1 MMASLQ
7 WWQRGLVGLS
17 LLVLVFLYV
26 PIVILVMFSF
36 NDSAVTSFPL
46 SGFTL
51 RWYQQF
57 LANGQMLTALANSL
71 IVATF
76 ATLVSVTV
84 GVTAALALDRYSFS
98 GKRLFSNAIL
108 LPLSLPGIVTG
119 IAMLNFY
126 KQIGIP
132 QSLTAVVI
140 GHATALLG
148 VVVSQVMARLAK
160 LNRRLLEASADLGA
174 TPFETFYR
182 VVLPNIRA
190 SILGSALLC
199 FTLSFDE
206 IPVTYFLTGR
216 EVTLPIYIYSTLRR
230 GITPEINAVG
240 SVIVAVSFVL
250 VVLSVTMLRDKPQS
264 R

>member
-1 MMASLQ
+1 MASLQ
-7 WWQRGLVGLS
+7 WWQRGMVSLS

-26 PIVILVMFSF
+26 PIIILVLFSF

-51 RWYQQF
+51 RWYYQF
-57 LANGQMLTALANSL
+57 LANGQMLAALANSL

-76 ATLVSVTV
+76 ATILSAAV
-84 GVTAALALDRYSFS
+84 GVAAALALDRYSFP
-98 GKRLFSNAIL
+98 GKGLFRNAML

-182 VVLPNIRA
+182 VVLPNIRT
-190 SILGSALLC
+190 SIFGSALLC

-250 VVLSVTMLRDKPQS
+250 VVLSVTMLRNQS
-264 R
+264 KSS

>member
-1 MMASLQ
+1 MHALR
-7 WWQRGLVGLS
+7 WWQKGMVGVS
-17 LLVLVFLYV
+17 VAVLAFLYL
-26 PIVILVMFSF
+26 PIVILVVFSF
-36 NDSAVTSFPL
+36 NDSSVTSFPL
-46 SGFTL
+46 AGFTL
-51 RWYQQF
+51 RWYQAF
-57 LANGQMLTALANSL
+57 LSNAAMLKALANSL
-71 IVATF
+71 TVALF
-76 ATLVSVTV
+76 ATAVSVIV
-84 GVTAALALDRYSFS
+84 GVTAALALDHFDFP
-98 GKRLFSNAIL
+98 GKRLFQNVIL

-132 QSLTAVVI
+132 QSLGAVVI

-160 LNRRLLEASADLGA
+160 LDRRVLEASADLGA
-174 TPFETFYR
+174 APLETFFK
-182 VVLPNIRA
+182 VVLPAIRT

-230 GITPEINAVG
+230 GITPEINAIG

-250 VVLSVTMLRDKPQS
+250 IVLSVTLLRDRK
-264 R
+264 

>member
-1 MMASLQ
+1 MAPLQ
-7 WWQRGLVGLS
+7 WWQRGMVGLS
-17 LLVLVFLYV
+17 IFVLAFLYV
-26 PIVILVMFSF
+26 PIVILVLFSF
-36 NDSAVTSFPL
+36 NDSSVTSFPL

-51 RWYQQF
+51 RWYHQF
-57 LANGQMLTALANSL
+57 LENGQMLTALANSL
-71 IVATF
+71 IVASF
-76 ATLVSVTV
+76 ATLLSIVI
-84 GVTAALALDRYSFS
+84 GVTAALALDRYSFP
-98 GKRLFSNAIL
+98 GKGLFRNAIL

-182 VVLPNIRA
+182 VILPNIRT
-190 SILGSALLC
+190 SIIGSALLC

-216 EVTLPIYIYSTLRR
+216 DVTLPIYIYSTLRR

-240 SVIVAVSFVL
+240 SVIVAASFVL
-250 VVLSVTMLRDKPQS
+250 VVLSVTMIRDQTKS
-264 R
+264 K

>member
-1 MMASLQ
+1 M
-7 WWQRGLVGLS
+7 
-17 LLVLVFLYV
+17 
-26 PIVILVMFSF
+26 
-36 NDSAVTSFPL
+36 
-46 SGFTL
+46 
-51 RWYQQF
+51 
-57 LANGQMLTALANSL
+57 
-71 IVATF
+71 
-76 ATLVSVTV
+76 
-84 GVTAALALDRYSFS
+84 TAALALDRHDFP
-98 GKRLFSNAIL
+98 GKRLFQNVIL

-160 LNRRLLEASADLGA
+160 INRRQFEASADLGA
-174 TPFETFYR
+174 TPFETFR
-182 VVLPNIRA
+182 NVTLPGIRSA
-190 SILGSALLC
+190 VLGSALLC

-230 GITPEINAVG
+230 GITPEINAIG
-240 SVIVAVSFVL
+240 TVIVAVSFVL
-250 VVLSVTMLRDKPQS
+250 IVLSVTLLRERERS
-264 R
+264 

>member
-1 MMASLQ
+1 MASLQ

-17 LLVLVFLYV
+17 LLVLAFLYV
-26 PIVILVMFSF
+26 PIVILVLFSF
-36 NDSAVTSFPL
+36 NDSSVTSFPL

-57 LANGQMLTALANSL
+57 LANNQMLTALGNSL
-71 IVATF
+71 IVASF
-76 ATLVSVTV
+76 ATLLSVV
-84 GVTAALALDRYSFS
+84 IGVTAALALDRYSFP
-98 GKRLFSNAIL
+98 GKGLFRNAIL

-160 LNRRLLEASADLGA
+160 LNRRFLEASADLGA

-182 VVLPNIRA
+182 VILPNIRT
-190 SILGSALLC
+190 SIIGSALLC

-216 EVTLPIYIYSTLRR
+216 DVTLPIYIYSTLRR

-240 SVIVAVSFVL
+240 TVIVAASFVL
-250 VVLSVTMLRDKPQS
+250 VVLSVTMLRDQTTSK
-264 R
+264 

>member
-1 MMASLQ
+1 MHSLR
-7 WWQRGLVGLS
+7 WWQKGMVGVS
-17 LLVLVFLYV
+17 LGVLAFLYL
-26 PIVILVMFSF
+26 PIVMLVMFSF
-36 NDSAVTSFPL
+36 NDSKVTSFPL
-46 SGFTL
+46 AGFTL
-51 RWYQQF
+51 HWYEAF
-57 LANGQMLTALANSL
+57 LANGAMLRALWNSLVVAVFATALS
-71 IVATF
+71 VAI
-76 ATLVSVTV
+76 
-84 GVTAALALDRYSFS
+84 GVTAALALDRYTFP
-98 GKRLFSNAIL
+98 GKRLFQNAIL

-160 LNRRLLEASADLGA
+160 INRRQFEASADLGA
-174 TPFETFYR
+174 TPVETFRR
-182 VVLPNIRA
+182 VTLPAIRS
-190 SILGSALLC
+190 SIVGSALLC

-230 GITPEINAVG
+230 GITPEINAIG
-240 SVIVAVSFVL
+240 TVIVAASFIL
-250 VVLSVTMLRDKPQS
+250 IILSVTLLRERDPS
-264 R
+264 

>member
-1 MMASLQ
+1 MLRLR
-7 WWQRGLVGLS
+7 WWQKGMVGVS
-17 LLVLVFLYV
+17 LGVLAFLYL
-26 PIVILVMFSF
+26 PIVMLVIFSF
-36 NDSAVTSFPL
+36 NDSKVTSFPL
-46 SGFTL
+46 AGFTL
-51 RWYQQF
+51 HWYEAF
-57 LANGQMLTALANSL
+57 LANAQMLRALANSL
-71 IVATF
+71 WVALF
-76 ATLVSVTV
+76 ATALSVV
-84 GVTAALALDRYSFS
+84 IGVTAALALDRYDFP
-98 GKRLFSNAIL
+98 GKRLFQNVIL

-160 LNRRLLEASADLGA
+160 INRRQFEASADLGA
-174 TPFETFYR
+174 TPFETFR
-182 VVLPNIRA
+182 HVTLPGIRSA
-190 SILGSALLC
+190 VLGSALLS

-230 GITPEINAVG
+230 GITPEINAIG
-240 SVIVAVSFVL
+240 TVIVAVSFVL
-250 VVLSVTMLRDKPQS
+250 IVLSVTLLRERERS
-264 R
+264 

>member
-1 MMASLQ
+1 MASLQ
-7 WWQRGLVGLS
+7 WWQRGMVGLS
-17 LLVLVFLYV
+17 IFVLAFLYV
-26 PIVILVMFSF
+26 PIIILVLFSF
-36 NDSAVTSFPL
+36 NDSSVTSFPL

-51 RWYQQF
+51 RWYHQF

-71 IVATF
+71 IVASF
-76 ATLVSVTV
+76 ATLVSVAI
-84 GVTAALALDRYSFS
+84 GVTAALALDRYSFP
-98 GKRLFSNAIL
+98 GKGLFRNAIL

-148 VVVSQVMARLAK
+148 VIVSQVMARLAK

-182 VVLPNIRA
+182 VVLPNIRT
-190 SILGSALLC
+190 SIIGSALLC

-216 EVTLPIYIYSTLRR
+216 DVTLPIYIYSTLRR

-240 SVIVAVSFVL
+240 SVIVAASFVL
-250 VVLSVTMLRDKPQS
+250 VVLSVTMLRDQTKS
-264 R
+264 K

>member
-1 MMASLQ
+1 MQRLH
-7 WWQRGLVGLS
+7 WWQRGLVGVS
-17 LLVLVFLYV
+17 LGVLAFLYL
-26 PIVILVMFSF
+26 PIVMLVIFSF
-36 NDSAVTSFPL
+36 NDSKVTSFPL

-51 RWYQQF
+51 HWYEAF
-57 LANGQMLTALANSL
+57 LANAQMLRALANSL
-71 IVATF
+71 WVALF
-76 ATLVSVTV
+76 ATALSVV
-84 GVTAALALDRYSFS
+84 IGVTAALALDRYDFP
-98 GKRLFSNAIL
+98 GKRLFQNVIL

-160 LNRRLLEASADLGA
+160 INRRQFEASADLGA
-174 TPFETFYR
+174 TPFETFR
-182 VVLPNIRA
+182 HVTLPGIRSA
-190 SILGSALLC
+190 IMGSALLC

-230 GITPEINAVG
+230 GITPEINAIG
-240 SVIVAVSFVL
+240 TVIVAVSFVL
-250 VVLSVTMLRDKPQS
+250 IVLSVTLLRDRERS
-264 R
+264 

>member
-1 MMASLQ
+1 MQALR
-7 WWQRGLVGLS
+7 WWQMGLVGVS
-17 LLVLVFLYV
+17 LAVLAFLYI
-26 PIVILVMFSF
+26 PIVILVIFSF
-36 NDSAVTSFPL
+36 NDSKVTSFPL
-46 SGFTL
+46 AGFTF
-51 RWYQQF
+51 RWYEAF
-57 LANGQMLTALANSL
+57 LANEQMLRALANSL
-71 IVATF
+71 IVALF
-76 ATLVSVTV
+76 ATALSVIV
-84 GVTAALALDRYSFS
+84 GVTAALALDRYAFP
-98 GKRLFSNAIL
+98 GKRLFQNVIL

-160 LNRRLLEASADLGA
+160 LNRRQLEASADLGA
-174 TPFETFYR
+174 TPFETFRR
-182 VVLPNIRA
+182 VILPGIRS
-190 SILGSALLC
+190 SIIGSALLC

-230 GITPEINAVG
+230 GITPEINAIG
-240 SVIVAVSFVL
+240 TVIVAVSFVL
-250 VVLSVTMLRDKPQS
+250 IVLSVTLLRDREQ
-264 R
+264 

>member
-1 MMASLQ
+1 MHSLR
-7 WWQRGLVGLS
+7 WWQKGMVGVS
-17 LLVLVFLYV
+17 LGVLAFLYL
-26 PIVILVMFSF
+26 PIVMLVMFSF
-36 NDSAVTSFPL
+36 NDSKVTSFPL
-46 SGFTL
+46 AGFTL
-51 RWYQQF
+51 HWYEAF
-57 LANGQMLTALANSL
+57 LANGAMLRALWNSLVVAVFATALS
-71 IVATF
+71 VAI
-76 ATLVSVTV
+76 
-84 GVTAALALDRYSFS
+84 GVTAALALDRYTFP
-98 GKRLFSNAIL
+98 GKRLFQNVIL

-160 LNRRLLEASADLGA
+160 INRRQFEASADLGA
-174 TPFETFYR
+174 TPVETFRR
-182 VVLPNIRA
+182 VTLPAIRS
-190 SILGSALLC
+190 SIIGSALLC

-230 GITPEINAVG
+230 GITPEINAIG
-240 SVIVAVSFVL
+240 TVIVVASFIL
-250 VVLSVTMLRDKPQS
+250 IILSVTLLRERDPS
-264 R
+264 

>member
-1 MMASLQ
+1 MHALR
-7 WWQRGLVGLS
+7 WWQKGMVGVS
-17 LLVLVFLYV
+17 LAVLAFLYL
-26 PIVILVMFSF
+26 PIVILVVFFF
-36 NDSAVTSFPL
+36 NDSSVTSFPL
-46 SGFTL
+46 AGFTL
-51 RWYQQF
+51 RWYHAF
-57 LANGQMLTALANSL
+57 LGNAAMLKALANSL
-71 IVATF
+71 TVAVF
-76 ATLVSVTV
+76 ATAISVIV
-84 GVTAALALDRYSFS
+84 GVTAALALDRRDFP
-98 GKRLFSNAIL
+98 GKRLFQNVIL

-160 LNRRLLEASADLGA
+160 LDRRVLEASADLGA
-174 TPFETFYR
+174 TPRETFFK
-182 VVLPNIRA
+182 VVLPAIRT

-250 VVLSVTMLRDKPQS
+250 IVLSVTLLRD
-264 R
+264 RR

>member
-1 MMASLQ
+1 MHSLR
-7 WWQRGLVGLS
+7 WWQKGMVGVS
-17 LLVLVFLYV
+17 LGVLAFLYL
-26 PIVILVMFSF
+26 PIVILVIFSF
-36 NDSAVTSFPL
+36 NDSKVTSFPL
-46 SGFTL
+46 AGFTL
-51 RWYQQF
+51 HWYEAF
-57 LANGQMLTALANSL
+57 LANAQILRALWNSLVVAVFATALS
-71 IVATF
+71 VAI
-76 ATLVSVTV
+76 
-84 GVTAALALDRYSFS
+84 GVTAALALDRYEFP
-98 GKRLFSNAIL
+98 GKRLFQNAIL

-160 LNRRLLEASADLGA
+160 INRRQLEASADLGA
-174 TPFETFYR
+174 TPVETFRR
-182 VVLPNIRA
+182 VTLPAIRSA
-190 SILGSALLC
+190 IMGSALLC

-230 GITPEINAVG
+230 GITPEINAIG
-240 SVIVAVSFVL
+240 TVIVAASFIL
-250 VVLSVTMLRDKPQS
+250 IILSVTLLRERDQS
-264 R
+264 